1 MSSTIVHLP
10 FYDNNPYQS
19 ALMENLNALGYSTI
33 EGGGGG
39 TFFGTA
45 LRLWKPDVMHF
56 HWLHPYLVGAGTLGT
71 LKRSLSLLAQLNV
84 LRARGTR
91 IVWTAHNLKSHE
103 SANPRLER
111 ALTRLFIRRCDAV
124 IAHCEAAKAEVVRAF
139 GVRPDKVWVVPHG
152 NYIGAYP
159 AEISREAAREEFG
172 FAPGELVF
180 GFVGQIRPYKGVLE
194 LIEAF
199 EQLQQT
205 AAQPLRL
212 LIAGAPL
219 DEAAG
224 ATLTARIG
232 DNAAIR
238 FDSGFV
244 PDARL
249 QFYLGASDV
258 VVFPYRDILTSGA
271 VLLAMS
277 YGRACLAPRRGCIA
291 ETLDERGG
299 FLYDPET
306 PDALVEAMRVA
317 IEKRADLP
325 QMGAHNLE
333 RASQWSWRYVAQRTG
348 EVYRYARGGKRQR
361 AVIARKFAEADTL

>member
-1 MSSTIVHLP
+1 MSLTIVHLP

-19 ALMENLNALGYSTI
+19 ALMENLEALGHKTI

-45 LRLWKPDVMHF
+45 LRQWKPDIMHF
-56 HWLHPYLVGAGTLGT
+56 HWLHPYLVGAGTSGT

-111 ALTRLFIRRCDAV
+111 ALTKLFIRRCDAV
-124 IAHCEAAKAEVVRAF
+124 IAHCEAAKTEVVKAF
-139 GVRPDKVWVVPHG
+139 GVAPDKVWVVPHG

-159 AEISREAAREEFG
+159 DEVSREQARAEFG
-172 FAPGELVF
+172 FEPGELVF

-194 LIEAF
+194 LLEAF

-205 AAQPLRL
+205 TEQPLRL
-212 LIAGAPL
+212 LVAGQPL

-224 ATLTARIG
+224 ETIAARIG
-232 DNAAIR
+232 SNAAIR
-238 FDSGFV
+238 FDAGFV
-244 PDARL
+244 PDERL

-277 YGRACLAPRRGCIA
+277 YGRACLAPRRGCIS
-291 ETLDERGG
+291 ETLDEKGG
-299 FLYDPET
+299 VLYDPET
-306 PDALVEAMRVA
+306 SEALVEAMKLA
-317 IEKRADLP
+317 IARRGDLAT
-325 QMGAHNLE
+325 MGAHNLE
-333 RASQWSWRYVAQRTG
+333 RARKWSWRYVAQRTN
-348 EVYRYARGGKRQR
+348 EVYRYARSGKTQR
-361 AVIARKFAEADTL
+361 AVIARKFHEERGL

>member
-19 ALMENLNALGYSTI
+19 ALMENLDALGHTTI

-45 LRLWKPDVMHF
+45 LRSWKPDILHF
-56 HWLHPYLVGAGTLGT
+56 HWLHPYLVGPGRAGT
-71 LKRSLSLLAQLNV
+71 LKRSLTLLGQLNV

-103 SANPRLER
+103 SADPALER

-124 IAHCEAAKAEVVRAF
+124 IAHCEAAKAEVVAAF
-139 GVRPDKVWVVPHG
+139 GVRPAKVWVVPHG

-159 AEISREAAREEFG
+159 REVTREAARAEFG
-172 FAPGELVF
+172 LAPDELVF

-199 EQLQQT
+199 EKLQQT
-205 AAQPLRL
+205 TEPPLRL
-212 LIAGAPL
+212 LIAGQPL
-219 DEAAG
+219 DDAAG
-224 ATLTARIG
+224 AAISARVKG
-232 DNAAIR
+232 NAAIR
-238 FDSGFV
+238 FDAGFV
-244 PDARL
+244 PDERL

-277 YGRACLAPRRGCIA
+277 YERACLAPRRGCIA
-291 ETLDERGG
+291 ETLDEKGG
-299 FLYDPET
+299 FLYDPSA
-306 PDALVEAMRVA
+306 PDALLHAMQSALARRD
-317 IEKRADLP
+317 ELGP
-325 QMGAHNLE
+325 MGAHNLE
-333 RASQWSWRYVAQRTG
+333 RARRWSWEYVARRTH
-348 EVYRYARGGKRQR
+348 EVYRYARSGARQR
-361 AVIARKFAEADTL
+361 AAIARQFRQSSEL

>member
-10 FYDNNPYQS
+10 FYNNNPYQS
-19 ALMENLNALGYSTI
+19 ALMENLEALGYSTI

-45 LRLWKPDVMHF
+45 LRQWKPDVMHF
-56 HWLHPYLVGAGTLGT
+56 HWLHPYLVGAGTKGT

-124 IAHCEAAKAEVVRAF
+124 IAHCEAAKSEVVKAF
-139 GVRPDKVWVVPHG
+139 GVRADKVWVVPHG

-159 AEISREAAREEFG
+159 NAVSRETAREEFG
-172 FAPGELVF
+172 FAPDELVF

-194 LIEAF
+194 LLEAF

-205 AAQPLRL
+205 TEQPLRL
-212 LIAGAPL
+212 LIAGQPL

-224 ATLTARIG
+224 ETIRARIG

-238 FDSGFV
+238 FDAGFV
-244 PDARL
+244 PDERL
-249 QFYLGASDV
+249 QFYLGACDV
-258 VVFPYRDILTSGA
+258 VTFPYRDILTSGA

-277 YGRACLAPRRGCIA
+277 YGRACLAPRRGCIG
-291 ETLDERGG
+291 ETLDAKGG
-299 FLYDPET
+299 FLYDPEAS
-306 PDALVEAMRVA
+306 DALVETMKLA
-317 IEKRADLP
+317 IEKRDDLAD
-325 QMGAHNLE
+325 MGAHNLE
-333 RASQWSWRYVAQRTG
+333 RAAKWSWQYVAQRTG
-348 EVYRYARGGKRQR
+348 EVYRYARSGPRQR
-361 AVIARKFAEADTL
+361 AAIARKFAESSAL